1 MILGTDTKVMLLVAG
16 LIFLWA
22 LLLGAWKYRQIVVSP
37 KHEAHPYVSIAH
49 RAALLYSFAVLLIA
63 VFVEL
68 SDWPTAVNLIAAA
81 VLLPY
86 FVIAIT
92 TYVWHGWRQDT
103 DNQLRNPVRGTG
115 VYMITLIIGEIGGFI
130 VLLAGFVHG
139 QFV

>member
-1 MILGTDTKVMLLVAG
+1 MILGTDTKVLLLVAG

-37 KHEAHPYVSIAH
+37 EHQAHPYVSIAH

-86 FVIAIT
+86 FVIAIA

-115 VYMITLIIGEIGGFI
+115 VYMVTLIIGEIGGFL

-139 QFV
+139 QLL